1 MIVRIFFLLAM
12 LGALGGCAEQID
24 NERLRVDLIEDVPL
38 DFGIGR
44 LPLSEASAYLRDATA
59 QGLVTFD
66 ENGRIIPALASRWII
81 TDDGMSYIFRLQK
94 TRWNDGIDISSDDV
108 ARILN
113 ARFKE
118 LRNSRFA
125 SELDMIDKSVAMTG
139 KVVEIRLKAPMPNLL
154 EIIAQ
159 PEFGLVRKGFG
170 TGPMQAKR
178 INGVMRLHMRGTNI
192 RGKPIIEKARI
203 DLRNT
208 VASNALAR
216 FKNTET
222 DLVSG
227 GRFQHVP
234 LLEAANL
241 PSRSLRFDPV
251 PGLFGL
257 AFAETGPF
265 LSERT
270 NREAMAM
277 AIDRPKMLSS
287 FGILAWQEAVTI
299 VPETMQ
305 NRDPVPRPDWAALR
319 MDQRKDQARQIIAS
333 WKGRKGNIRPLR
345 IGLPRGPG
353 SRILFARLQSDLAA
367 IGLEVQRVTLAQESD
382 LQLIDRVADASTPS
396 WYLGQLS
403 CRNLAVCSEESDSLV
418 AQAHLTR
425 DNAERQR
432 LLGEAEIKLQSA
444 RNFIPLSN
452 PVRWSVTRDGLI
464 GFAPN
469 PRGWHFLQYLG
480 RDTR

>member
-1 MIVRIFFLLAM
+1 MIARILPLLA
-12 LGALGGCAEQID
+12 LVGLLSACAERID
-24 NERLRVDLIEDVPL
+24 NERLRADLIEDVPL

-44 LPLSEASAYLRDATA
+44 LPLPEASAYLRGATA

-66 ENGRIIPALASRWII
+66 ERGRIIPALASRWII

-94 TRWNDGIDISSDDV
+94 TRWNDDIEVTSEDV
-108 ARILN
+108 SNILN
-113 ARFKE
+113 TRFRE
-118 LRNSRFA
+118 LRASRFA
-125 SELDMIDKSVAMTG
+125 SELAIIDKSVAMTG

-159 PEFGLVRKGFG
+159 PEFGLVRTAHGS
-170 TGPMQAKR
+170 GPMHAKR
-178 INGVMRLHMRGTNI
+178 INGAMRLQMRDITI
-192 RGKPIIEKARI
+192 QGKSVLEPERI
-203 DLRNT
+203 DLRT
-208 VASNALAR
+208 YQAAEALAR
-216 FKNTET
+216 FKAAKT

-257 AFAETGPF
+257 AFTEAGPF
-265 LSERT
+265 LSDRA
-270 NREAMAM
+270 NREAIAM

-287 FGILAWQEAVTI
+287 FGILAWQEAISI

-305 NRDPVPRPDWAALR
+305 NRDPIPRPEWAAQR
-319 MDQRKDQARQIIAS
+319 IDQRKVQARQTIAR
-333 WKGRKGNIRPLR
+333 WKSANGKIRPLR
-345 IGLPRGPG
+345 IGLPRGAG

-367 IGLEVQRVTLAQESD
+367 IGLRAQRVTSTQNPD
-382 LQLIDRVADASTPS
+382 LQLIDRVADTSTPG
-396 WYLGQLS
+396 WYLAQLS
-403 CRNLAVCSEESDSLV
+403 CRNMPICSAESDQLV
-418 AQAHLTR
+418 GDARLSK

-432 LLGEAEIKLQSA
+432 LLGEAEIKLQST

-452 PVRWSVTRDGLI
+452 PVRWSVTRDGLL
-464 GFAPN
+464 GYAPN

-480 RDTR
+480 RDTK

>member
-1 MIVRIFFLLAM
+1 MIARIFLLIA
-12 LGALGGCAEQID
+12 LIGSLGGCAQSID
-24 NERLRVDLIEDVPL
+24 NEKLRADLIEDTPL
-38 DFGIGR
+38 DFNIGR
-44 LPLSEASAYLRDATA
+44 LPLPEASAYLRGATA

-66 ENGRIIPALASRWII
+66 EKGRIIPALASRWII

-94 TRWNDGIDISSDDV
+94 TKWNDGIDVTSDEV

-113 ARFKE
+113 MRFRE
-118 LRNSRFA
+118 LRGSRF
-125 SELDMIDKSVAMTG
+125 SNELTLIDKSVAMTG

-159 PEFGLVRKGFG
+159 PEFGLVRKAHG

-178 INGVMRLHMRGTNI
+178 INGAMRMRMRGINNRGKTILENERIDVSTNI
-192 RGKPIIEKARI
+192 A
-203 DLRNT
+203 T
-208 VASNALAR
+208 TALAR
-216 FKNTET
+216 FKNAET
-222 DLVSG
+222 DMVSG

-241 PSRSLRFDPV
+241 PNRSLRFDPV

-257 AFAETGPF
+257 AFAEAGPF
-265 LSERT
+265 LSERS
-270 NREAMAM
+270 NREAIAM

-287 FGILAWQEAVTI
+287 FGILAWQETITI

-305 NRDPVPRPDWAALR
+305 NRDPVPRPDWAAQLI
-319 MDQRKDQARQIIAS
+319 DQRKDLARQTIKR
-333 WKGRKGNIRPLR
+333 WKNANGSIRPLR

-367 IGLEVQRVTLAQESD
+367 IGLQAQRVTLAQEPD
-382 LQLIDRVADASTPS
+382 LQLIDRVADMSTPS

-452 PVRWSVTRDGLI
+452 PVRWSVTRDGLL

-469 PRGWHFLQYLG
+469 ARGWHFLQYLG
-480 RDTR
+480 RDTK